1 MIDLWFI
8 ALMVI
13 PTNEVIVH
21 CITYLSRIK
30 SSQDKAKPESVKVN
44 VNKKITS
51 VNFPYTPP
59 TTNPW
64 DILLEDSKGKR
75 VGKNLR
81 RITYF
86 CNIFM
91 PIFFVI
97 FLITFILIGIR
108 LKYKR

>member
-21 CITYLSRIK
+21 CVTYLSRIK
-30 SSQDKAKPESVKVN
+30 LNQDKAKPESVKVN
-44 VNKKITS
+44 VNTKITS
-51 VNFPYTPP
+51 VTDA
-59 TTNPW
+59 W
-64 DILLEDSKGKR
+64 DILEDSKDKR
-75 VGKNLR
+75 VGKNLEK
-81 RITYF
+81 ITYF

-97 FLITFILIGIR
+97 FLVSFILIGLL
-108 LKYKR
+108 LKYNK